1 MEDRYPEWWNLLDVI
16 QFILILFKVFGIIT
30 WSWFWVL
37 MPIWVIIILAILVR
51 D

>member
-1 MEDRYPEWWNLLDVI
+1 MEDENIWWNLIDVV
-16 QFILILFKVFGIIT
+16 QFILILLKVFGIIT

-37 MPIWVIIILAILVR
+37 MPLWIIIILAILVR

>member
-1 MEDRYPEWWNLLDVI
+1 MEEYENWWNLLDVI
-16 QFILILFKVFGIIT
+16 QFILIILKVFGIIA

-37 MPIWVIIILAILVR
+37 MPLWIIIILAILVR

>member
-1 MEDRYPEWWNLLDVI
+1 MEDENTWWNLIDVV
-16 QFILILFKVFGIIT
+16 QFILILLKVFGIIT

-37 MPIWVIIILAILVR
+37 TPLWIIIILAILVR

>member
-1 MEDRYPEWWNLLDVI
+1 MEEYDNWWNLLDVV
-16 QFILILFKVFGIIT
+16 QFILILLKVFGIIT

-37 MPIWVIIILAILVR
+37 IPIWIIIILAILVR